1 MSLLNTARP
10 NRSVV
15 VSQKSLLEV
24 QLTAQLVAIKTI
36 KKRTADY
43 KDQIELLR
51 EEAALLSTLDHVHI
65 IRLLDGYNAGPF
77 ECFVMEYCKG
87 GDLRG
92 AIEDAKQKK

>member
-1 MSLLNTARP
+1 M
-10 NRSVV
+10 
-15 VSQKSLLEV
+15 VSPKSLLEV

-36 KKRTADY
+36 EKRTADY
-43 KDQIELLR
+43 KDKIELLR